1 MIGRITSD
9 GIDSQRVASDEVFP
23 DPDDVVFYEVAL
35 SKEDAFLVT
44 GNQKHFPKTTQVVSP
59 AEFLDILRE
68 KE

>member
-44 GNQKHFPKTTQVVSP
+44 GNQKHFPKMTQVVSP